1 MGNANDCSR
10 QDDCYRPTLY
20 QTCDTGYTEAETRN
34 ISQQTGNQWLF
45 REDPRTLKTIP
56 NWVRIQ
62 PQIAYEF
69 RRRRHAGTVHGSF
82 TFRTDSGGSAQLS
95 CHSLTPPTDRRC
107 AVSLNGGESSP
118 SATKTMQLAVVAK
131 FRLVTAFGV
140 GVRYVP
146 FVSNTSSESKHNK
159 SVGCTHVASN
169 T

>member
-1 MGNANDCSR
+1 MGNANDCSS
-10 QDDCYRPTLY
+10 RPTLY
-20 QTCDTGYTEAETRN
+20 QTCDNGYNEAETRN
-34 ISQQTGNQWLF
+34 MCQQTGNGYLE
-45 REDPRTLKTIP
+45 RTKSTLKTIP

-82 TFRTDSGGSAQLS
+82 TFRTDSGGPAHPAAT
-95 CHSLTPPTDRRC
+95 HSLHRPTDRDRRC

-140 GVRYVP
+140 GVRGACRLYRKV
-146 FVSNTSSESKHNK
+146 NTINL
-159 SVGCTHVASN
+159 
-169 T
+169 